1 VSRGFTRDGEQASPQ
16 MKKQKNQIE
25 ESKMNAEKAK
35 TSNNK
40 KFIIWFWIL
49 FGGPIVGLLL
59 FVIGVIM
66 FSDLPDTQELQNP
79 KTFLATEVYSAD
91 MKVLGKY
98 YAENRTNVKFKEISP
113 NVVNALIATED
124 ARYYDHSGV
133 DIYSLGRAISGP
145 LLGRANTG
153 GGSTITQ
160 QLAKMLFP
168 REDGM
173 SKFHLIVKKIKEWVV
188 AVKLERE
195 YTKEEIIAMYLNKFD
210 YVNNAVGIK
219 SAAQI
224 YFGTTPDSLHIEQAA
239 MLVGMAKNPAYFNP
253 NRFHEKAEGRR
264 NQVLLQMLKY
274 HYLTQAQCDSL
285 KKIPLKL
292 NFHVEDHNEGLAPY
306 LREYIRDVFL
316 KKWAEEN
323 PKPDGTKYD
332 VYRDGLKIYT
342 TIDSRM
348 QRYAEEAVKEH
359 LTELQESF
367 NKELKNKKNAPF
379 AWNVNKEEIASL
391 MNQGMKRSER
401 YRALKKG
408 GMSEENI
415 MKNFKTKVAMT
426 VFSWKKEIDTTMTPW
441 DSIRYYKGFLQTGF
455 MSIEPQTG
463 YIKAWVGGNNH
474 KFFQYDHVQIGHAR
488 QVGSTFK
495 TFVYAL
501 AIQEG
506 YSPCYRLPN
515 VKTCIDMPAGQPQ
528 YCPENSSGEEKLAGR
543 MLTLQQA
550 LAYSI
555 NYISAY
561 LIKQFGAQAV
571 ADLAHRMGVVS
582 QIDPT
587 PSICLGTPEISVFE
601 MVGAEATFANKGTWI
616 QPTFITRIEDKNGKV
631 LADFSPKTEEV
642 MNEEKAYVMLQLM
655 KGCVQIGTGSRLRY
669 RYKLNMP
676 IAGKTGTTQHNSDG
690 WFMGI
695 TPDLVSGCWVGA
707 DDRSV
712 HFDHGD
718 QGQGAQMALPI
729 WAKYM
734 QKVYADKTLKISQG
748 DFEKPSKKIDIEMD
762 CGKYNKDLENDVP
775 DFDPSGDGFN

>member
-1 VSRGFTRDGEQASPQ
+1 
-16 MKKQKNQIE
+16 
-25 ESKMNAEKAK
+25 MNAEKAK
-35 TSNNK
+35 KQNFK
-40 KFIIWFWIL
+40 KYVLWFWII
-49 FGGPIVGLLL
+49 FFGPILGILL
-59 FVIGVIM
+59 FVLGVRL
-66 FSDLPDTQELQNP
+66 FADLPNTEELQNP
-79 KTFLATEVYSAD
+79 KTLLATEVYSSD
-91 MKVLGKY
+91 LKVIGKY
-98 YAENRTNVKFKEISP
+98 YAENRTNVKFKDISP

-124 ARYYDHSGV
+124 ARFFDHSGV
-133 DIYSLGRAISGP
+133 DVRALGRAVFGAATHSS
-145 LLGRANTG
+145 ASG
-153 GGSTITQ
+153 GGSTLTQ

-168 REDGM
+168 REDLRGV
-173 SKFHLIVKKIKEWVV
+173 KLILRKIKEWII
-188 AVKLERE
+188 AVKLEKE
-195 YTKEEIIAMYLNKFD
+195 YTKEEIIALYLNKFD

-224 YFGTTPDSLHIEQAA
+224 YFNTTPDKLSIEQGA
-239 MLVGMAKNPAYFNP
+239 MLVGMAKNPSYFNP
-253 NRFHEKAEGRR
+253 NRFHDRAEGRR
-264 NQVLLQMLKY
+264 NTVMAQMSKY
-274 HYLTQAQCDSL
+274 GYLTVQQLDSL

-292 NFHVEDHNEGLAPY
+292 SFNPEDHNEGPAPY
-306 LREYIRDVFL
+306 FREYLRDVFL
-316 KKWAEEN
+316 KKWCEEN

-342 TIDSRM
+342 TIDSRL

-359 LTELQESF
+359 LTELQQSF
-367 NKELKNKKNAPF
+367 DKELKKKKNAPF
-379 AWNVNKEEIASL
+379 AWNVNKEEIKNL
-391 MNQGMKRSER
+391 LNQGMKRSER
-401 YRALKKG
+401 YRSMKKAG
-408 GMSEENI
+408 ATEADIQKAFN
-415 MKNFKTKVAMT
+415 TKVAMT
-426 VFSWKKEIDTTMTPW
+426 VFSWKREIDTTMTPL
-441 DSIRYYKGFLQTGF
+441 DSIKYYKGFLQTGF
-455 MSIEPQTG
+455 MSVEPQTG

-495 TFVYAL
+495 PFVYAL

-515 VKTCIDMPAGQPQ
+515 VKTCIDMPAGQPI
-528 YCPENSSGEEKLAGR
+528 YCPENAAGEEKYNGKII
-543 MLTLQQA
+543 TLQFA
-550 LAYSI
+550 LAQSI

-582 QIDPT
+582 KIDPT

-601 MVGAEATFANKGTWI
+601 MVGAQATFANKGTWI
-616 QPTFITRIEDKNGKV
+616 EPTFVTRIEDKNGKV

-655 KGCVQIGTGSRLRY
+655 RGVVQIGTGSRLRY

-676 IAGKTGTTQHNSDG
+676 IAGKTGTTQNNSDG

-707 DDRSV
+707 EDRSV

-748 DFEKPSKKIDIEMD
+748 DFQKPAKKIDIEMD
-762 CGKYNKDLENDVP
+762 CSKYNKEAESGIQ
-775 DFDPSGDGFN
+775 DFNTEEFY

>member
-1 VSRGFTRDGEQASPQ
+1 A
-16 MKKQKNQIE
+16 
-25 ESKMNAEKAK
+25 
-35 TSNNK
+35 
-40 KFIIWFWIL
+40 
-49 FGGPIVGLLL
+49 
-59 FVIGVIM
+59 
-66 FSDLPDTQELQNP
+66 LQNP
-79 KTFLATEVYSAD
+79 KTFLATEVYSSD

-98 YAENRTNVKFKEISP
+98 YAENRTNVKYKDISP
-113 NVVNALIATED
+113 NVINALVATED
-124 ARYYDHSGV
+124 ARYFDHSGV
-133 DIYSLGRAISGP
+133 DVYSLLRAITGP
-145 LLGRANTG
+145 FLGRRNTG

-168 REDGM
+168 REDLHGY
-173 SKFHLIVKKIKEWVV
+173 SLVLRKIKEWVI

-219 SAAQI
+219 SAAEI
-224 YFGTTPDSLHIEQAA
+224 YFGTTPDSLKIEQAA
-239 MLVGMAKNPAYFNP
+239 VLVGMAKNPAYFNP
-253 NRFHEKAEGRR
+253 NRFHERSEGRR

-274 HYLTQAQCDSL
+274 SYLTKAQCDSL
-285 KKIPLKL
+285 QKIPMKL
-292 NFHVEDHNEGLAPY
+292 SFHPEDHNEGLAPY

-359 LTELQESF
+359 LTELQDSF
-367 NKELKNKKNAPF
+367 NKELKNKKNSPF
-379 AWNVNKEEIASL
+379 VYNVSKAEIDDL

-401 YRALKKG
+401 YRVLKKG
-408 GMSEENI
+408 GVSEEDI

-426 VFSWKKEIDTTMTPW
+426 VFSWRKEIDTTMSPW

-463 YIKAWVGGNNH
+463 YIRAWVGGNNH

-528 YCPENSSGEEKLAGR
+528 YCPENAAGEEKLNGR

-555 NYISAY
+555 NYVSAY
-561 LIKQFGAQAV
+561 LIKQFGPQAV
-571 ADLAHRMGVVS
+571 ADMAHRMGVVS

-616 QPTFITRIEDKNGKV
+616 QPTFVTRIEDKNGKV

-655 KGCVQIGTGSRLRY
+655 KGCVEIGTGVRIRY
-669 RYKLNMP
+669 RYKLMNP

-707 DDRSV
+707 EDRSV

-729 WAKYM
+729 WAKFM

-748 DFEKPSKKIDIEMD
+748 DFEKPAKKIDIEMD
-762 CGKYNKDLENDVP
+762 CSKYNKELENGIED
-775 DFDPSGDGFN
+775 SGINSDGFN

>member
-1 VSRGFTRDGEQASPQ
+1 MS
-16 MKKQKNQIE
+16 
-25 ESKMNAEKAK
+25 AEKAK
-35 TSNNK
+35 KNYR
-40 KFIIWFWIL
+40 KFVIWFWIL
-49 FGGPIVGLLL
+49 FGGPVLGVLL
-59 FVIGVIM
+59 FVLGVRM
-66 FSDLPDTQELQNP
+66 FADLPKIEDLQNP
-79 KTFLATEVYSAD
+79 KTLLATEVYSAD

-98 YAENRTNVKFKEISP
+98 YAENRTNVKFKDISP

-133 DIYSLGRAISGP
+133 DIYSLFRAITGP
-145 LLGRANTG
+145 LLRRSNTG

-168 REDGM
+168 REEGM
-173 SKFHLIVKKIKEWVV
+173 SKYQLIVKKVKEWIV
-188 AVKLERE
+188 AVQLERQ
-195 YTKEEIIAMYLNKFD
+195 YTKEEIIALYLNKFD

-219 SAAQI
+219 SAAEI
-224 YFGTTPDSLHIEQAA
+224 YFGTTPDSLRLEQAA
-239 MLVGMAKNPAYFNP
+239 MLVGMAKNPALFNP
-253 NRFHEKAEGRR
+253 KRFREKSEGRR
-264 NQVLLQMLKY
+264 NTVLQQMLKY
-274 HYLTQAQCDSL
+274 DYLTKAQCDSL
-285 KKIPLKL
+285 QKIPLKL
-292 NFHVEDHNEGLAPY
+292 NFHAEDHNEGPAPY
-306 LREYIRDVFL
+306 FREYIRDVFL
-316 KKWAEEN
+316 KKWTEEN

-359 LTELQESF
+359 LTDLQESF

-379 AWNVNKEEIASL
+379 AWNVNKAEIDDL

-401 YRALKKG
+401 YRVLKKA
-408 GMSEENI
+408 GMSEEDI
-415 MKNFKTKVAMT
+415 MKNFKIKVAMT
-426 VFSWKKEIDTTMTPW
+426 VFSWNKEIDTTMSPW

-528 YCPENSSGEEKLAGR
+528 YCPENAAGEEKLNGKI
-543 MLTLQQA
+543 LTLQQA

-555 NYISAY
+555 NYVSAY
-561 LIKQFGAQAV
+561 LIKQFGPQAV

-582 QIDPT
+582 QIDPI

-642 MNEEKAYVMLQLM
+642 MSEEKAYVMLQLM
-655 KGCVQIGTGSRLRY
+655 KGVVEIGTGIRLRY
-669 RYKLNMP
+669 RYKLMNP
-676 IAGKTGTTQHNSDG
+676 IAGKTVLYILIMVIKVKEHK
-690 WFMGI
+690 WHY
-695 TPDLVSGCWVGA
+695 LY
-707 DDRSV
+707 
-712 HFDHGD
+712 
-718 QGQGAQMALPI
+718 GQNI
-729 WAKYM
+729 CRKYM
-734 QKVYADKTLKISQG
+734 PIKH
-748 DFEKPSKKIDIEMD
+748 
-762 CGKYNKDLENDVP
+762 
-775 DFDPSGDGFN
+775 